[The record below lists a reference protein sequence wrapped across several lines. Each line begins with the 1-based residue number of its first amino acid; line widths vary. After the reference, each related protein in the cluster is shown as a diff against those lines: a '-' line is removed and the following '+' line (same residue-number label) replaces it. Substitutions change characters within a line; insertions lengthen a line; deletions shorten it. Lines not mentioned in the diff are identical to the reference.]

1 MNTLYLFHGTPNRF
15 WGLGLFLVLFS
26 GLTEVSADSALSQQ
40 GLKVELQLQRVDRRV
55 QELAGVESQ
64 KALRVLAESVVLADF
79 CAGLELNESK
89 LRQDLDHIAK
99 GPGPNP
105 HLDPRQFE
113 NRIRTHFGVY
123 VGLLIAESVDRGHE
137 FCRVGLED
145 LKRQGPMSRWWL
157 KPLETPSKP

>member
-1 MNTLYLFHGTPNRF
+1 MNTLNLFHATPNRF
-15 WGLGLFLVLFS
+15 WVLGLFLVLFS

-99 GPGPNP
+99 EPGPNP

>member
-1 MNTLYLFHGTPNRF
+1 MMHTRHPISASAHHLLVC
-15 WGLGLFLVLFS
+15 GLFLWLFTA
-26 GLTEVSADSALSQQ
+26 LAAVRADSALSQQ

-55 QELAGVESQ
+55 QELAGAEAQ

-79 CAGLELNESK
+79 CAGLELNESRLK
-89 LRQDLDHIAK
+89 QDLDHLAK
-99 GPGPNP
+99 GPGTDP
-105 HLDPRQFE
+105 HLDPRQYE

-157 KPLETPSKP
+157 KPIESR